1 MSARVSLDGRVVVVT
16 GAGNGIGRAHAL
28 SLAGRGARVVVNDL
42 GGAVDGSGSSGA
54 AERVVAEIRAAGGT
68 AVASTD
74 SVATAEGGANLVR
87 RAVDA
92 YGRLDAVIHNAGILR
107 DRTLAKMTDEDVTAV
122 LDVHLAGAF
131 HVLRPAWPHL
141 VERGYGRIVLT
152 SSSSGLF
159 GNFGQANYGA
169 AKTGL
174 VGLMNV
180 LALEGARHGILVNA
194 IAPTAATRMT
204 ENLLGDLTDRF
215 DPRHVAAVATFLA
228 SEQCR
233 LNRHILTVGGG
244 RVGRVFLGVTP
255 GWYGGPEPA
264 SPDDIHAAVDEIC
277 RLDDFVVPDSGA
289 DEVTLIQRVLS
300 GGSGPTAGGSTPSGP
315 AA

>member
-1 MSARVSLDGRVVVVT
+1 MSARVTLDGRVVVVT

-28 SLAGRGARVVVNDL
+28 TLAARGASVVVNDL
-42 GGAVDGSGSSGA
+42 GGTVDGSGSSGA
-54 AERVVAEIRAAGGT
+54 AQQVVAEIRAAGGT

-74 SVATAEGGANLVR
+74 SVATAEGGADLVG
-87 RAVDA
+87 RAIDT

-107 DRTLAKMTDEDVTAV
+107 DRTLAKMSDEDVSAV

-141 VERGYGRIVLT
+141 VAQGYGRIVLT

-169 AKTGL
+169 AKAGL
-174 VGLMNV
+174 IGLMNV
-180 LALEGARHGILVNA
+180 LALEGARRGILVNA

-204 ENLLGDLTDRF
+204 ENLLGELTDRF
-215 DPRHVAAVATFLA
+215 DPQHVAAVATFLA

-244 RVGRVFLGVTP
+244 RVGRIFLGVTP
-255 GWYGGPEPA
+255 GWYGGPTPA
-264 SPDDIHAAVDEIC
+264 SPDDVLGAVDEIC
-277 RLDDFVVPDSGA
+277 RLDDFIVPDSGA
-289 DEVTLIQRVLS
+289 DEVTLIQRVL
-300 GGSGPTAGGSTPSGP
+300 GGPSGP
-315 AA
+315 SA

>member
-1 MSARVSLDGRVVVVT
+1 MSARVTLDGRVVVVT

-28 SLAGRGARVVVNDL
+28 TLAAHGASVVVNDL
-42 GGAVDGSGSSGA
+42 GGTVDGSGSSGA
-54 AERVVAEIRAAGGT
+54 ADQVVAEIRAAGGT

-74 SVATAEGGANLVR
+74 SVATAAGGADLVG
-87 RAVDA
+87 RAIDA

-107 DRTLAKMTDEDVTAV
+107 DRTLAKMTDEDVRAV

-141 VERGYGRIVLT
+141 VAQGYGRIVLT

-174 VGLMNV
+174 IGLMNV
-180 LALEGARHGILVNA
+180 LALEGARRGILVNA

-204 ENLLGDLTDRF
+204 ENLLGELTDRF
-215 DPRHVAAVATFLA
+215 DPQHVAAVATFLA
-228 SEQCR
+228 SEQCQ

-244 RVGRVFLGVTP
+244 RVGRIFLGVTP
-255 GWYGGPEPA
+255 GWYGGTAPA
-264 SPDDIHAAVDEIC
+264 SPDDILDAVDEIC
-277 RLDDFVVPDSGA
+277 RLDDFIVPDSGA
-289 DEVTLIQRVLS
+289 DEVTLIQRVL
-300 GGSGPTAGGSTPSGP
+300 GGPSGP
-315 AA
+315 SA

>member
-1 MSARVSLDGRVVVVT
+1 MSARVTLDGRVVVVT

-28 SLAGRGARVVVNDL
+28 TLAARGASVVVNDL
-42 GGAVDGSGSSGA
+42 GGTVDGSGSSGA
-54 AERVVAEIRAAGGT
+54 AQQVVAEIRAAGGT

-74 SVATAEGGANLVR
+74 SVATAAGGVDLVG
-87 RAVDA
+87 RAIDT

-107 DRTLAKMTDEDVTAV
+107 DRTLAKMSDEDVSAV

-141 VERGYGRIVLT
+141 VAQGYGRIVLT

-169 AKTGL
+169 AKAGL
-174 VGLMNV
+174 IGLMNV
-180 LALEGARHGILVNA
+180 LALEGARRGILVNA

-204 ENLLGDLTDRF
+204 ENLLGELTDRF
-215 DPRHVAAVATFLA
+215 DPQHVAAVATFLA
-228 SEQCR
+228 SEQCQ

-244 RVGRVFLGVTP
+244 RVGRIFLGVTP
-255 GWYGGPEPA
+255 GWYGGPTPA
-264 SPDDIHAAVDEIC
+264 SPDDILGAVDDIC
-277 RLDDFVVPDSGA
+277 RLDDFIVPDSGA
-289 DEVTLIQRVLS
+289 DEVTLIQRVL
-300 GGSGPTAGGSTPSGP
+300 GGPSGP
-315 AA
+315 SA

>member
-1 MSARVSLDGRVVVVT
+1 MSGRVTLDGRAVIVT

-28 SLAGRGARVVVNDL
+28 TLAERGASVVVNDL

-54 AERVVAEIRAAGGT
+54 AERVVAEIRAAGGV

-74 SVATAEGGANLVR
+74 SVATAAGGADLVG
-87 RAVDA
+87 RAIDEF
-92 YGRLDAVIHNAGILR
+92 GRLDAIIHNAGILR
-107 DRTLAKMTDEDVTAV
+107 DRTLAKMADEDVRAV

-169 AKTGL
+169 AKAGL
-174 VGLMNV
+174 IGLMNV
-180 LALEGARHGILVNA
+180 LALEGARRGILVNA

-244 RVGRVFLGVTP
+244 RVGRIFLGVTP
-255 GWYGGPEPA
+255 GWYGGTEPA
-264 SPDDIHAAVDEIC
+264 SPDDILDAVDDIC
-277 RLDDFVVPDSGA
+277 RLDDFIVPDSGA
-289 DEVTLIQRVLS
+289 DEVTLIQRVL
-300 GGSGPTAGGSTPSGP
+300 GGPSGP
-315 AA
+315 SA

>member
-1 MSARVSLDGRVVVVT
+1 MSARVTLDGRVVVVT

-28 SLAGRGARVVVNDL
+28 TLAARGASVVVNDL
-42 GGAVDGSGSSGA
+42 GGTVDGSGSSGA
-54 AERVVAEIRAAGGT
+54 ADQVVAEIRAAGGT

-74 SVATAEGGANLVR
+74 SVATAAGGADLVG
-87 RAVDA
+87 RAIDT
-92 YGRLDAVIHNAGILR
+92 YGRVDAVIHNAGILR
-107 DRTLAKMTDEDVTAV
+107 DRTLAKMTDEDVRAV

-141 VERGYGRIVLT
+141 VAQGYGRIVLT

-180 LALEGARHGILVNA
+180 LALEGARRGILVNA

-204 ENLLGDLTDRF
+204 ENLLGELTDRF
-215 DPRHVAAVATFLA
+215 DPQHVAAVATFLA
-228 SEQCR
+228 SEQCQ

-244 RVGRVFLGVTP
+244 RVGRIFLGVTP
-255 GWYGGPEPA
+255 GWYGGAAPA
-264 SPDDIHAAVDEIC
+264 SPDDILDAVDEIC
-277 RLDDFVVPDSGA
+277 RLDDFIVPDSGA
-289 DEVTLIQRVLS
+289 DEVTLIQRVL
-300 GGSGPTAGGSTPSGP
+300 GGSAGPSA
-315 AA
+315 

>member
-1 MSARVSLDGRVVVVT
+1 MSARVTLDGRVVVVT

-28 SLAGRGARVVVNDL
+28 TLAARGASVVVNDL
-42 GGAVDGSGSSGA
+42 GGTVDGSGSSGA
-54 AERVVAEIRAAGGT
+54 AEQVVAEIRAAGGT

-74 SVATAEGGANLVR
+74 SVATAAGGADLVG
-87 RAVDA
+87 RAIDT

-107 DRTLAKMTDEDVTAV
+107 DRTLAKMSDEDVSAV

-141 VERGYGRIVLT
+141 VAQGYGRIVLT

-169 AKTGL
+169 AKAGL
-174 VGLMNV
+174 IGLMNV
-180 LALEGARHGILVNA
+180 LALEGARRGILVNA

-204 ENLLGDLTDRF
+204 ENLLGELTDRF
-215 DPRHVAAVATFLA
+215 DPQHVAAVATFLA
-228 SEQCR
+228 SEQCQ

-244 RVGRVFLGVTP
+244 RVGRIFLGVTP
-255 GWYGGPEPA
+255 GWYGGPTPA
-264 SPDDIHAAVDEIC
+264 SPDDVLGAVDEIC
-277 RLDDFVVPDSGA
+277 RLDDFIVPDSGA
-289 DEVTLIQRVLS
+289 DEVTLIQRVL
-300 GGSGPTAGGSTPSGP
+300 GGPSGP
-315 AA
+315 SA

>member
-1 MSARVSLDGRVVVVT
+1 MSARVTLDGRVVVVT

-28 SLAGRGARVVVNDL
+28 TLAARGASVVVNDL
-42 GGAVDGSGSSGA
+42 GATVDGSGSSGA
-54 AERVVAEIRAAGGT
+54 ADQVVAEIRSAGGT

-74 SVATAEGGANLVR
+74 SVATAAGGADLVG
-87 RAVDA
+87 RAIDA

-107 DRTLAKMTDEDVTAV
+107 DRTLAKMSDEDVSAV

-141 VERGYGRIVLT
+141 VAQGYGRIVLT

-174 VGLMNV
+174 IGLMNV
-180 LALEGARHGILVNA
+180 LALEGARRGILVNA

-204 ENLLGDLTDRF
+204 ENLLGELTDRF
-215 DPRHVAAVATFLA
+215 DPQHVAAVATFLA

-244 RVGRVFLGVTP
+244 RVGRIFLGVTP
-255 GWYGGPEPA
+255 GWYGGAEPA
-264 SPDDIHAAVDEIC
+264 SPDDILDAVDDIC
-277 RLDDFVVPDSGA
+277 RLDDFIVPDSGA
-289 DEVTLIQRVLS
+289 DEVTLIHRVL
-300 GGSGPTAGGSTPSGP
+300 GGSAGPSA
-315 AA
+315 

>member
-1 MSARVSLDGRVVVVT
+1 MSARVTLDGRVVVVT

-28 SLAGRGARVVVNDL
+28 TLAARGASVVVNDL
-42 GGAVDGSGSSGA
+42 GGTVDGSGSSGA
-54 AERVVAEIRAAGGT
+54 ADQVVAEIRAAGGT

-74 SVATAEGGANLVR
+74 SVATAAGGADLVG
-87 RAVDA
+87 RAIDA

-107 DRTLAKMTDEDVTAV
+107 DRTLAKMAAEDVSAV

-141 VERGYGRIVLT
+141 VAQGYGRIVLT

-174 VGLMNV
+174 IGLMNV
-180 LALEGARHGILVNA
+180 LALEGARRGILVNA

-204 ENLLGDLTDRF
+204 ENLLGELTDRF
-215 DPRHVAAVATFLA
+215 DPQHVAAVATFLA
-228 SEQCR
+228 SEQCQ

-244 RVGRVFLGVTP
+244 RVGRIFLGVTP
-255 GWYGGPEPA
+255 GWYGGAAPA
-264 SPDDIHAAVDEIC
+264 SPDDILDAVDEIC
-277 RLDDFVVPDSGA
+277 RLDDFIVPDSGA
-289 DEVTLIQRVLS
+289 DEVTLIQRVL
-300 GGSGPTAGGSTPSGP
+300 GGSSGP
-315 AA
+315 SA